1 MAFGKIKVD
10 DIVYTDAN
18 GNATN
23 VPVEDLA
30 TAANGINTNSGNIT
44 TNATNIATNT
54 TDIATNATNIAS
66 NTTAIATNT
75 TAIAT
80 KAPLAS
86 PALTGVP
93 TAPTAPSGTNT
104 TQLATT
110 EFVQFELPDITG
122 KADLAGATFTGDVSF
137 DGEAILKG
145 DNTNA
150 GKLTLNCEQNSH
162 AVYIQGPAHSAAA
175 TYTLTLPDTA
185 GTNGY
190 ALTTDGSGGLSWAD
204 YLLKSGGTVTGN
216 VVVTGDLTGTGNIT
230 RTGDLTL
237 TGNTDLTGGL
247 DIDGAYTQTSEA
259 VSGVDID
266 LSTGNYFTKSIST
279 TTGFTFSN
287 PPASGTVGSFVLQVN
302 VTATGVTINW
312 PNGTG
317 GQGTVYWNT
326 DTAPSLTDG
335 TKTHLFVFTTVDG
348 GTTYRGAA
356 LVDYTN

>member
-1 MAFGKIKVD
+1 MSFGKIKAD
-10 DIVYTDAN
+10 TIAYTHPTTLQETDASVATLVD
-18 GNATN
+18 NAN
-23 VPVEDLA
+23 L
-30 TAANGINTNSGNIT
+30 IS
-44 TNATNIATNT
+44 TNT
-54 TDIATNATNIAS
+54 TNIAS
-66 NTTAIATNT
+66 NTTAIAG
-75 TAIAT
+75 
-80 KAPLAS
+80 KADLAS
-86 PALTGVP
+86 PTFTGTP
-93 TAPTAPSGTNT
+93 TAPTATSGTNT
-104 TQLATT
+104 TQIATT
-110 EFVQFELPDITG
+110 AFVEAAIPDVTG
-122 KADLAGATFTGDVSF
+122 KADLTGATFTGDVSF

-190 ALTTDGSGGLSWAD
+190 ALTTNGSGGLSWAD

-230 RTGDLTL
+230 RTGNLTL

-259 VSGVDID
+259 VAALDID
-266 LSTGNYFTKSIST
+266 LSTGNYFTKSISANST
-279 TTGFTFSN
+279 FTFSN
-287 PPASGTVGSFVLQVN
+287 PPASGTVGSFVLQVA
-302 VTATGVTINW
+302 VT
-312 PNGTG
+312 GTG
-317 GQGTVYWNT
+317 TTITWPTSVYWNA
-326 DTAPSLTDG
+326 DTAPTLTD
-335 TKTHLFVFTTVDG
+335 TKTHLFVFTTTDG